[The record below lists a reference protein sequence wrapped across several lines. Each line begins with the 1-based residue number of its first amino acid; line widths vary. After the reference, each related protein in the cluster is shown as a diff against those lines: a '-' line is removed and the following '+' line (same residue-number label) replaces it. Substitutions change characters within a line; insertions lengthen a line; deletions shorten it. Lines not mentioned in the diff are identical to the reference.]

1 MIKVIACDMDGTL
14 LDVNHRLNEKTAE
27 AVQKACA
34 AGIRFMLVTGR
45 TFEGAVR
52 ALSGA
57 EITCDYIVN
66 SGAEVRNPQKQVLFS
81 GLMNLEDCRAAYEIL
96 KKYSASYIF
105 CTNEEEYCIGGE
117 EDLERNVM
125 EHIFTFNQSISPDK
139 IKESETY
146 QVLMKKTKAVPEFE
160 DLVTLGAKL
169 TKVFIFSDDVEM
181 LGKLKEELQTLP
193 NVAVSSSFYNNLEV
207 TDLKAQKGPVLKNYI
222 ENLGYN
228 MDEVMVF
235 GDSLNDYSMLS
246 MDFGATIAMENAH
259 PEIQKVCK
267 YVTKSNA
274 EDGVAFA
281 IEELLKRM
289 KQK

>member
-66 SGAEVRNPQKQVLFS
+66 SGAEVRNSQKQVLFS

-117 EDLERNVM
+117 EDR
-125 EHIFTFNQSISPDK
+125 
-139 IKESETY
+139 
-146 QVLMKKTKAVPEFE
+146 
-160 DLVTLGAKL
+160 
-169 TKVFIFSDDVEM
+169 
-181 LGKLKEELQTLP
+181 
-193 NVAVSSSFYNNLEV
+193 
-207 TDLKAQKGPVLKNYI
+207 
-222 ENLGYN
+222 
-228 MDEVMVF
+228 
-235 GDSLNDYSMLS
+235 
-246 MDFGATIAMENAH
+246 
-259 PEIQKVCK
+259 C
-267 YVTKSNA
+267 
-274 EDGVAFA
+274 
-281 IEELLKRM
+281 
-289 KQK
+289 

>member
-1 MIKVIACDMDGTL
+1 
-14 LDVNHRLNEKTAE
+14 
-27 AVQKACA
+27 
-34 AGIRFMLVTGR
+34 
-45 TFEGAVR
+45 
-52 ALSGA
+52 
-57 EITCDYIVN
+57 
-66 SGAEVRNPQKQVLFS
+66 
-81 GLMNLEDCRAAYEIL
+81 
-96 KKYSASYIF
+96 
-105 CTNEEEYCIGGE
+105 
-117 EDLERNVM
+117 
-125 EHIFTFNQSISPDK
+125 
-139 IKESETY
+139 
-146 QVLMKKTKAVPEFE
+146 MKKTKAVLEFE
-160 DLVTLGAKL
+160 DLAALGAKL
-169 TKVFIFSDDVEM
+169 TKVFIFSNDVEM

>member
-14 LDVNHRLNEKTAE
+14 LDVDHRLNEKTAE
-27 AVQKACA
+27 VIRRACGT
-34 AGIRFMLVTGR
+34 GIRFMLVTGR

-52 ALSGA
+52 ALAGA
-57 EITCDYIVN
+57 KIECDYIVN
-66 SGAEVRNPQKQVLFS
+66 SGAEVRNPQKEVLFS
-81 GLMNLEDCRAAYEIL
+81 GLMNLDDCRAAYEVL
-96 KKYSASYIF
+96 KRYSASYIF

-117 EDLERNVM
+117 EELERNVR
-125 EHIFTFNQSISPDK
+125 EHIFTFNQSISPDE

-146 QVLMKKTKAVPEFE
+146 QVLMKKTRAVPDFE
-160 DLVTLGAKL
+160 DLAALGAKL
-169 TKVFIFSDDVEM
+169 TKVFIFSNDIEM
-181 LGKLKEELQTLP
+181 LGKLKAELQTLS

-207 TDLKAQKGPVLKNYI
+207 TDLKAQKGPVLKKYI
-222 ENLGYN
+222 EDLGYT

-246 MDFGATIAMENAH
+246 MNFGVTVAMENAH
-259 PEIQKVCK
+259 PDIKKVCK

-281 IEELLKRM
+281 IEKLLKHM
-289 KQK
+289 NQE